1 MSLCKSTFSTDF
13 VMSFDYP
20 QQQPRRRKGG
30 FGGIMMM
37 LVIGAALYFFM
48 SGMGG
53 GKASDPNSVPQGAD
67 RNDQSRVERN
77 RDERISRELQEA
89 DEERRQREAVFGS
102 AKQTD
107 TDRGKAMPSGRA
119 ARGGDWAIEDVGQKK
134 DAASPTAP
142 TAKKTQGNDGW
153 AIEEVPTK
161 DSSKTGVDLRLNKSG
176 GDEVKLTEKSDWSV
190 EDVKP
195 KNKKT
200 TEGGWTVEEV
210 GGGGK

>member
-1 MSLCKSTFSTDF
+1 
-13 VMSFDYP
+13 MSFDYP
-20 QQQPRRRKGG
+20 QKQPRRRKGG

-37 LVIGAALYFFM
+37 LIIGAAIYFFM
-48 SGMGG
+48 SGMDGRGG
-53 GKASDPNSVPQGAD
+53 ASNSDSVPQGAD
-67 RNDQSRVERN
+67 SHDQRRVERN

-89 DEERRQREAVFGS
+89 DEERRQHEAVFGS
-102 AKQTD
+102 AKETD
-107 TDRGKAMPSGRA
+107 TDRSKAMPSGRA
-119 ARGGDWAIEDVGQKK
+119 VGGGDWAIEDVGKKK
-134 DAASPTAP
+134 DVASPTAP

-161 DSSKTGVDLRLNKSG
+161 DSSKTGVELRLNKPG
-176 GDEVKLTEKSDWSV
+176 GDDVKLTEKSDWSV

-210 GGGGK
+210 GGGK